1 MEKTLSDFFIGLL
14 LGITCVGLTTKR
26 TLEIISGNPI
36 QVFLLCLPI
45 SLTYYLNMQYVVSDN
60 LSGYIGFSL
69 GAAII
74 TSYIA
79 YKRKK

>member
-1 MEKTLSDFFIGLL
+1 M

-36 QVFLLCLPI
+36 KVFLLCLPI

>member
-1 MEKTLSDFFIGLL
+1 MSDFFIGLI
-14 LGITCVGLTTKR
+14 LGLTCVGLTTQR
-26 TLEIISGNPI
+26 TLEIIDGKFVK
-36 QVFLLCLPI
+36 VFLLCLPI

-60 LSGYIGFSL
+60 ISGYVGFSL

-74 TSYIA
+74 TSYLA